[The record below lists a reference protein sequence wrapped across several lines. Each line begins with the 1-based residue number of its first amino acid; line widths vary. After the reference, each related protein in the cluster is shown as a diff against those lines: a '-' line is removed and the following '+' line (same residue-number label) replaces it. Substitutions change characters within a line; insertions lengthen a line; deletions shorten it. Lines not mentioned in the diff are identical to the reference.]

1 MYLIF
6 QVMLAM
12 GNGAVVA
19 AFADFLVAIIFLVTA
34 LIAFIILTRTEF
46 YRYYANESALA
57 SNSDQVESGNK
68 DLNKPEFFKL
78 KDHGIYIF
86 DKLICCGPRCI
97 KSSSHINNHS

>member
-1 MYLIF
+1 
-6 QVMLAM
+6 MLAI

-46 YRYYANESALA
+46 YRYYADESALTQ
-57 SNSDQVESGNK
+57 NSDQVESGNK
-68 DLNKPEFFKL
+68 DLKKPEFFKL

-86 DKLICCGPRCI
+86 EKLKMYKQLITYQQPI
-97 KSSSHINNHS
+97 LDSYQFFPQL